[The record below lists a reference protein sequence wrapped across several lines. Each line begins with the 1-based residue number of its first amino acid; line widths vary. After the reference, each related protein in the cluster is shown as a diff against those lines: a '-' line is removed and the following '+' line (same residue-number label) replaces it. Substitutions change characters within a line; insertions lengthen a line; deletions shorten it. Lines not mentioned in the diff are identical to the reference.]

1 MQWIVATL
9 LGSKLL
15 KQFEQMKKYLT
26 DEEYKTY
33 TTALKTNW
41 TGLHTINEKIFVPMY
56 GFKSVDEM
64 AEYSSLNRMMEK
76 FKVPIFALTARDDAF
91 FNDEFVPKK

>member
-1 MQWIVATL
+1 MQWIVATVL
-9 LGSKLL
+9 SSKLL
-15 KQFEQMKKYLT
+15 NQFEQMKKYLS
-26 DEEYKTY
+26 DEEYKSY

-41 TGLHTINEKIFVPMY
+41 SGLHAINEKIFVPMY

-64 AEYSSLNRMMEK
+64 EEYSSLNRLMDK
-76 FKVPIFALTARDDAF
+76 FKVPIFALTAKDDAF